1 MKDACHLV
9 AAWTASR
16 KKWFDFCYRF
26 AVCVKLCYQSRPVL
40 SPHPHGAVTNIL
52 ATVRPLHPPFPNACS
67 ALRAYRLC
75 FPLWSSTLS
84 RFHAGASLAGPP
96 RIISVP
102 SFLLCGHLL
111 VRCSFAIVF
120 IIAIAYHGCAITLLT
135 IILIGASVP
144 YTFFELLTLLRPLSA
159 GLKIHGSKSW
169 LSTTTTT
176 TSTYNHVFHQQ
187 SYRSGAIKMATTNA
201 HAHVW

>member
-1 MKDACHLV
+1 MA
-9 AAWTASR
+9 
-16 KKWFDFCYRF
+16 
-26 AVCVKLCYQSRPVL
+26 L
-40 SPHPHGAVTNIL
+40 SLIFWPQF
-52 ATVRPLHPPFPNACS
+52 VRHPPFPNACS

-120 IIAIAYHGCAITLLT
+120 IIAVAYHGCAITLLT

-144 YTFFELLTLLRPLSA
+144 YTFFELFDPTSATLSRSEDPRLQVLAIHHHNNYLHLQSCLSPA
-159 GLKIHGSKSW
+159 VLPVGSDQDG
-169 LSTTTTT
+169 
-176 TSTYNHVFHQQ
+176 HH
-187 SYRSGAIKMATTNA
+187 
-201 HAHVW
+201 